1 MFGLGASSSSQAQ
14 SRYSALP
21 NASSVKIDGSSTA
34 HDWEMEGKMIGGFI
48 EFGPGVKLDAAATAI
63 PGLTDN
69 KVPVKVH
76 AIIPVQTVH
85 SKAEHM
91 PDVMDHLMQEHLKSD
106 QFGMIQYNLTGMTFK
121 GPHTAGTPFV
131 FDTTGELTIAG
142 VTNTVNFPV
151 TIEAPEASK
160 IKVNATVP
168 VKMTDYKVDPPAPN
182 IGLGL
187 MKCGNDVKII
197 IDWTLVQKK

>member
-48 EFGPGVKLDAAATAI
+48 EFGPGVKLDASATAI

-106 QFGMIQYNLTGMTFK
+106 QFGMIQYTLTGMTFK
-121 GPHTAGTPFV
+121 GPHAAGTPFV